1 MRTQALQP
9 RQMACQAPHA
19 AHDTRCTVLALL
31 GAYWPGHDSAGPNQS
46 FSEMCQ
52 ALGGEFRFRV
62 IARDRPFGS
71 GPSLAPDGR
80 WIDRE
85 HVEVRYCR
93 VSRLGAVGL
102 ARSLRETPYGVLLLN
117 SLFDREFTI
126 PALLLRR
133 LGLVPQKPT
142 LLSPRGELADGS
154 LGLKSW
160 RKRLYLALAR
170 RLGLLSD
177 VWLHAASPGELE
189 DIRRRFP
196 WSRGVLL
203 APNVRELFDL
213 PRRDTAAANW
223 GGITRLAFLGRITAV
238 KNLDYALK
246 VLGLVRTPVAYDIYG
261 PMSDPGYWREC
272 KDIIA
277 GLPDNVAVTLKGE
290 IPNRAVP
297 ETLARYDLL
306 LLPTRGENFGHAIL
320 EALASGL
327 PVLISDRTPWQD
339 LEQREAGWSLPL
351 AEPHRFAEVIDS
363 ISRMPTEQ
371 RQRLHRGARCAAEEM
386 IAQSDAVAR
395 NRQMLRSLLG
405 TRELEPAHQQGAREA
420 AP

>member
-1 MRTQALQP
+1 MS
-9 RQMACQAPHA
+9 M
-19 AHDTRCTVLALL
+19 TRPVILAMV
-31 GAYWPGHDSAGPNQS
+31 GWPDDEAAGPIHS
-46 FSEMCQ
+46 LT
-52 ALGGEFRFRV
+52 ALAEGLADEFDMAFV
-62 IARDRPFGS
+62 ARDRPFGQQGGTGAATGWS
-71 GPSLAPDGR
+71 RKGPHKIFWCRMGR
-80 WIDRE
+80 FGPGGFRT
-85 HVEVRYCR
+85 
-93 VSRLGAVGL
+93 L
-102 ARSLRETPYGVLLLN
+102 LRTTPHDILMLN
-117 SLFDREFTI
+117 SVFDREFTL

-133 LGLVPQKPT
+133 FGLIPRRPT
-142 LLSPRGELADGS
+142 LLWPRGEFADGS

-160 RKRLYLALAR
+160 RKRAYLALAR
-170 RLGLLSD
+170 RLGLFSD
-177 VWLHAASPGELE
+177 VWFLATSEGELE

-213 PRRDTAAANW
+213 PRRDTAVANS

-261 PMSDPGYWREC
+261 PMSDPDYWRACEA
-272 KDIIA
+272 IIA
-277 GLPDNVAVTLKGE
+277 DLPKNITVARKGE

-371 RQRLHRGARCAAEEM
+371 RQRLHRGARRAAEEM

-405 TRELEPAHQQGAREA
+405 TREIEPAHQQGAREA